1 MAEVPVTSISWEYL
15 SPIDIKDTALTAFT
29 ADGIK
34 WSCNGKNTVILSNTG
49 AGPNTVTVTAYQ
61 TTTEGFPISD
71 KDFVLA
77 AGDLILTGKIG
88 NVIAG
93 NQVIMNVT
101 GTPAEV
107 KYKVLSF
114 LK

>member
-1 MAEVPVTSISWEYL
+1 MAEVSVTPTSWEYL
-15 SPIDIKDTALTAFT
+15 TSIDLKDSALTAFT

-49 AGPNTVTVTAYQ
+49 AGPNTVTVTASQ
-61 TTTEGFPISD
+61 TTAEGFTISN

-77 AGDLILTGKIG
+77 AGDLISTGKIG

-101 GTPAEV
+101 GTPSEV

>member
-1 MAEVPVTSISWEYL
+1 MAEVPVTPTSWEYL
-15 SPIDIKDTALTAFT
+15 TAIDIKDSALAAFT

-49 AGPNTVTVTAYQ
+49 AGPNTVTVTAEQ
-61 TTTEGFPISD
+61 TTTEGFTISD

-77 AGDLILTGKIG
+77 AGDIVSIGKVG

-93 NQVIMNVT
+93 NQVILNVT